1 MQTVGYIKAKKL
13 KEGEEMILLLGC
25 PSFPLL
31 SPPHLFTIATELKY
45 QKKMERIKREKS
57 QRNK

>member
-1 MQTVGYIKAKKL
+1 MKAKKL
-13 KEGEEMILLLGC
+13 KEGEERILLLGC

-45 QKKMERIKREKS
+45 QKNGKNKKKGKIAEK
-57 QRNK
+57 

>member
-13 KEGEEMILLLGC
+13 KEGEERILLLGC
-25 PSFPLL
+25 PSFPLLL

-45 QKKMERIKREKS
+45 QKNGKNKKGKIAEK
-57 QRNK
+57 

>member
-13 KEGEEMILLLGC
+13 KEGEERILLLGC

-45 QKKMERIKREKS
+45 QKNGKNKKGKIAEK
-57 QRNK
+57 